1 MIRKENVVKK
11 QFEDY
16 LKSKDFNAF
25 LATNLFLSAQKSVV
39 QTKSASLHDFSLFA
53 EKSKA

>member
-25 LATNLFLSAQKSVV
+25 LATNPFLSAQKSVV